1 MKHTLLLAC
10 ILISLRVSAGDNP
23 PLGARAQG
31 MAGCGTAMSGDLWG
45 VQNNQASLA
54 SIEAIQAGIFYESRF
69 MMSELGMKGF
79 AAAYPTKKQG
89 VFGLNINSFGYSQY
103 TEMKTGIA
111 YGRKLGEHFSM
122 GVQLNYFNTRI
133 GENYGSSSA
142 VGGEIGIM
150 AEPVKNLTLGLHLFN
165 PTRTRLSGNLD
176 ERIPTIM
183 RLGLSYKF
191 SDQVFII
198 AEAEKDV
205 DYKTTFRGG
214 IEYRP
219 LPAFYIRAGAAS
231 NPGLVAMGF
240 GVVLKKFRLDIASS
254 FHSQLGLSPSIGLQ
268 YGF

>member
-1 MKHTLLLAC
+1 MKHLLFTAFFC
-10 ILISLRVSAGDNP
+10 ISVAVSAGDNP
-23 PLGARAQG
+23 PLGARSMG
-31 MAGCGTAMSGDLWG
+31 MGGCGTAVNGDLWG

-54 SIEAIQAGIFYESRF
+54 SIATFQAGVFYESRF
-69 MMSELGMKGF
+69 MMNELSMKGF
-79 AAAYPTKKQG
+79 AAAYPTAKQG
-89 VFGLNINSFGYSQY
+89 VFGLNVNSFGYSQY
-103 TEMKTGIA
+103 SEMKAGIA

-122 GVQLNYFNTRI
+122 GVQLDYFNTRI

-165 PTRTRLSGNLD
+165 PTRTRLNGNLD

-191 SDQVFII
+191 SDQVFIT

-254 FHSQLGLSPSIGLQ
+254 FHSVLGFSPSVGLQ